1 MVLINRLSRS
11 NGVKTVRNSNAL
23 VTKIAVKPTLSTIA
37 SDRSTSAEMVA
48 GDSTRAKVPAMNTAP
63 LIRQTRQYSGS
74 VVGVVTSSAYEDRKW
89 VLARIDRR
97 QEIVKTRLHGT
108 VHLILLAACAS
119 RHQPVSRT
127 GGNSWQPNPARRWVV
142 ARIA

>member
-1 MVLINRLSRS
+1 MSSATTPLPATGKRWPGRRRSMVLINRLSRS

-97 QEIVKTRLHGT
+97 QEIVETRLHGT
-108 VHLILLAACAS
+108 VHLILLAAFVFLAI
-119 RHQPVSRT
+119 
-127 GGNSWQPNPARRWVV
+127 NP
-142 ARIA
+142 